1 MREILFKAK
10 CIDSGEWVEGYYR
23 HIPCVNRHSIMLTDP
38 KSRGDEYPIIP
49 ETLCEYTGL
58 ADKNGNKIFENDI
71 LKAHL
76 DDECPEDVTFEKV
89 EWNGFGW
96 ALHEPGCIDREFIDP
111 CDLEIF
117 EVAGNSIDN
126 PELLEVREW

>member
-10 CIDSGEWVEGYYR
+10 RIDNGEWAEGYYR
-23 HIPCVNRHSIMLTDP
+23 CIPCINRHSIMPTDP
-38 KSRGDEYPIIP
+38 KNRWEEYPIIP

-58 ADKNGNKIFENDI
+58 NDKNGNKIFENDI

-76 DDECPEDVTFEKV
+76 DEECPEDVSFEKV

-96 ALHEPGCIDREFIDP
+96 TLHEAGCIDREYIDP
-111 CDLEIF
+111 FDLEIF
-117 EVAGNSIDN
+117 EVAGNSFDN
-126 PELLEVREW
+126 PELLKGAE